1 MNSSRYLWC
10 SRSVPS
16 LRSLRFQTFLLTLV
30 LASSALLVAQPLS
43 LKHAVELTISH
54 SAVVGTSKEDEQRAF
69 ATYVETKDAY
79 VPQLAVGSG
88 LGATWGFPLSLE
100 NAAPSILNVNAQS
113 SLISPALR
121 EFTRAAKTEWQA
133 SKIQSKDQRGQLVQ
147 DAVLTYTE
155 LSKWESLID
164 HLRQEQADA
173 LRIENIVDQRIR
185 EGVDNPLERNQ
196 ARLTTA
202 QAHLRVTEAQGSID
216 VLGQRLAQLTGL
228 PAASIVTEPASI
240 PDLPAVAAEDDVPAK
255 AVQISPLVQTAET
268 HALAAAF
275 KARGEHRAMWPT
287 VDFAAQYAL
296 LSTFNNYESYFRA
309 GSFQRNN
316 ATIGVVIRFPF
327 FSLSQRARAEGADAD
342 LIHAKKQVQITKN
355 QVSDEALRLQR
366 AVEQLQAAQEVAD
379 ISYQI
384 AKSNLDAVKIR
395 MDAGTAT
402 LHEAVDAR
410 TQTGERYDVL
420 QDANFQLER
429 AKITLL
435 RATGELEK
443 WAQSGN

>member
-1 MNSSRYLWC
+1 MSISFGCVRL
-10 SRSVPS
+10 PI
-16 LRSLRFQTFLLTLV
+16 LLFILV
-30 LASSALLVAQPLS
+30 QVLSALVFAEPLS
-43 LKHAVELTISH
+43 LKNAVELAVSH
-54 SAVVGTSKEDEQRAF
+54 SAVIGTSKQDEQRAF
-69 ATYVETKDAY
+69 ATYLETRDQF

-113 SLISPALR
+113 SLINPGLR
-121 EFTRAAKTEWQA
+121 EFSRAAKTEWQA
-133 SKIQSKDQRGQLVQ
+133 TTIQSKDQRSQLVQ
-147 DAVLTYTE
+147 DTVLSYVE

-185 EGVDNPLERNQ
+185 EGVDNPLERDQ

-216 VLGQRLAQLTGL
+216 VLRERLAQLTGL
-228 PAASIVTEPASI
+228 NAASIVTAPESI
-240 PDLPAVAAEDDVPAK
+240 PDLPETKPEEDASAR
-255 AVQISPLVQTAET
+255 AVQISLLAQTAEV
-268 HALAAAF
+268 HALAAGF
-275 KARGEHRAMWPT
+275 RARGEHRAMWPT

-296 LSTFNNYESYFRA
+296 LSTFNNYENYFRA

-327 FSLSQRARAEGADAD
+327 FSLAQHARAQGADAD

-355 QVSDEALRLQR
+355 QVSVETLRLQR
-366 AVEQLQAAQEVAD
+366 TVEQLQAAREVAD
-379 ISYQI
+379 ISNQI
-384 AKSNLDAVKIR
+384 AQSNLEAVKIR

-410 TQTGERYDVL
+410 IQTGERYDAL
-420 QDANFQLER
+420 QDADFQLER
-429 AKITLL
+429 ARISLL
-435 RATGELEK
+435 RATGDLET
-443 WAQSGN
+443 WAETGK

>member
-1 MNSSRYLWC
+1 MSISFGCVRLPILL
-10 SRSVPS
+10 SI
-16 LRSLRFQTFLLTLV
+16 FLQIL
-30 LASSALLVAQPLS
+30 SALVFAEPLS
-43 LKHAVELTISH
+43 LKSAVELAVSH

-69 ATYVETKDAY
+69 ATYLETRDQF

-113 SLISPALR
+113 SLINPGLR
-121 EFTRAAKTEWQA
+121 EFSRAAKTEWQA
-133 SKIQSKDQRGQLVQ
+133 TTIQSKDQRSQLVQ
-147 DAVLTYTE
+147 DAVLTYVE

-196 ARLTTA
+196 SRLTTA

-216 VLGQRLAQLTGL
+216 VLRERLEQLTGL
-228 PAASIVTEPASI
+228 NAASIVTAPESI
-240 PDLPAVAAEDDVPAK
+240 PDLPETKPQEDAPVK
-255 AVQISPLVQTAET
+255 AVQISLLAQTAEV
-268 HALAAAF
+268 HALAAGF
-275 KARGEHRAMWPT
+275 RARGEHRAMWPT

-296 LSTFNNYESYFRA
+296 LSTFNNYENYFRA

-327 FSLSQRARAEGADAD
+327 FSLAQRARAQGADAD

-355 QVSDEALRLQR
+355 QVSVETLRLQR
-366 AVEQLQAAQEVAD
+366 TVEQLQAAREVAD
-379 ISYQI
+379 ISNQI
-384 AKSNLDAVKIR
+384 AQSNLDAVKIR

-410 TQTGERYDVL
+410 IQTGERYDAL
-420 QDANFQLER
+420 QDADFQLER
-429 AKITLL
+429 ARISLL
-435 RATGELEK
+435 RATGDLETWVETGK
-443 WAQSGN
+443 

>member
-1 MNSSRYLWC
+1 MSI
-10 SRSVPS
+10 S
-16 LRSLRFQTFLLTLV
+16 LRCVRLPIFLSIIVQIFSTLV
-30 LASSALLVAQPLS
+30 FAEPLS
-43 LKHAVELTISH
+43 LKSAVELAVSH
-54 SAVVGTSKEDEQRAF
+54 SAVIGTSKQDEQRAF
-69 ATYVETKDAY
+69 ATYLETRDQF

-113 SLISPALR
+113 SLINPGLR
-121 EFTRAAKTEWQA
+121 EFSRAAKTEWQA
-133 SKIQSKDQRGQLVQ
+133 TTIQSKDQRIQLIE
-147 DAVLTYTE
+147 DAALTYVE

-216 VLGQRLAQLTGL
+216 VLRERLAQLTGL
-228 PAASIVTEPASI
+228 NAASIVTVPESI
-240 PDLPAVAAEDDVPAK
+240 PDLPETKPEEDGPAK
-255 AVQISPLVQTAET
+255 AVQISPLAQTAEV
-268 HALAAAF
+268 HALAADF
-275 KARGEHRAMWPT
+275 RARGERRAMWPT

-296 LSTFNNYESYFRA
+296 LSTFNNYENYFRA

-327 FSLSQRARAEGADAD
+327 FSLAQHARAQGADAD

-355 QVSDEALRLQR
+355 QVSVETLRLQR
-366 AVEQLQAAQEVAD
+366 TVDQLQAAREVAD
-379 ISYQI
+379 ISNQI
-384 AKSNLDAVKIR
+384 AQSNLEAVKIR

-410 TQTGERYDVL
+410 IQTAERYDAL
-420 QDANFQLER
+420 QDADFQLER
-429 AKITLL
+429 ARISLL
-435 RATGELEK
+435 RATGELETWIETGK
-443 WAQSGN
+443 

>member
-1 MNSSRYLWC
+1 MNVFRRCACLP
-10 SRSVPS
+10 VLFFILPV
-16 LRSLRFQTFLLTLV
+16 LLAAEPV
-30 LASSALLVAQPLS
+30 S
-43 LKHAVELTISH
+43 LKRAVELAISH
-54 SAVVGTSKEDEQRAF
+54 SAVVGTSKDDEQRAF
-69 ATYVETKDAY
+69 ATYLETRDQF

-113 SLISPALR
+113 SLINPGLR
-121 EFTRAAKTEWQA
+121 EFSRAAKTEWQA
-133 SKIQSKDQRGQLVQ
+133 TTIQSKDQRSQFVQ
-147 DAVLTYTE
+147 ETVLTYTE

-164 HLRQEQADA
+164 HLRQEQADS
-173 LRIENIVDQRIR
+173 LRIENIVDERIR

-216 VLGQRLAQLTGL
+216 VLRQRLAQLTGL
-228 PAASIVTEPASI
+228 SAALIITEPESI
-240 PDLPAVAAEDDVPAK
+240 PDLPAINPQDDDAAK
-255 AVQISPLVQTAET
+255 AVQISPLVQAAQA
-268 HALAAAF
+268 HAVAAGF
-275 KARGEHRAMWPT
+275 RARGEHRAMWPT

-296 LSTFNNYESYFRA
+296 LSTFNNYENYFRA
-309 GSFQRNN
+309 GSFQPNN
-316 ATIGVVIRFPF
+316 ATVGVVIRFPF
-327 FSLSQRARAEGADAD
+327 FSLSQHARAQGADAD

-366 AVEQLQAAQEVAD
+366 TVDQLQAAQEVAD

-384 AKSNLDAVKIR
+384 AQSNLEAVKIR

-410 TQTGERYDVL
+410 TQAGERYDIL

-429 AKITLL
+429 ARISLL
-435 RATGELEK
+435 RATGELET
-443 WAQSGN
+443 WAESGK